1 METYLV
7 VGGDVRNYYMAVYL
21 KESGK
26 NVYMYRTKL
35 PSDVSITENS
45 RKDDMPIVMDELAR
59 LEDISKEADE
69 YCIVLPTPVL
79 GKDGR

>member
-45 RKDDMPIVMDELAR
+45 RKDDIDRKSV
-59 LEDISKEADE
+59 
-69 YCIVLPTPVL
+69 V
-79 GKDGR
+79 